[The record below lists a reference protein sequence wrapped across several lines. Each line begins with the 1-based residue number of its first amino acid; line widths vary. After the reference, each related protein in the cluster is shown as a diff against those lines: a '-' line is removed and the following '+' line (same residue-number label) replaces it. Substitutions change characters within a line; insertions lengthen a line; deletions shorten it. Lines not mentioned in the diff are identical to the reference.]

1 MKKFLY
7 LSLLAMLT
15 TVLSGCLDNGSTAA
29 PPSNFMAAPGDGRVR
44 LTWTAEPG
52 VEYWFFTA
60 TDPSLTAFNWTP
72 LPNAHVYRA
81 VDRAFYVCGLFEGD
95 TYYFAANGRMNGGP
109 GGPSSP
115 TTNALPYNAASAVWA
130 TSTVPLP
137 SPNLGGVGYANLT
150 TCANNTTSATGN
162 FAAVGAGG
170 AIFTSSDGQTWN
182 AASLPAG
189 FSSDLYG
196 VAGYTANL
204 NNSANPGQR
213 WVAVGS
219 GGASL
224 YSTDSG
230 TSWFVGRADL
240 GNPALRSITQSGGIF
255 FTAGDTGTILS
266 SSDGITWT
274 AHTSGTTNNLNG
286 ITHGNIYIA
295 VGNNGTILT
304 SSDGG
309 NTWTPHTSGTSS
321 HLRQVA
327 SVANLIV
334 AAGDNGTIVTSK
346 DGGVTWVVQTLAG
359 APNLVSVVAESQL
372 VANDIIDSWL
382 GVIPSV
388 QFVAIDSSG
397 NAYLTRSN
405 AGSTNGLT
413 WSAIT
418 IPVGLNALVSS
429 GFGYV
434 AVGNAGAV
442 AYSF

>member
-7 LSLLAMLT
+7 LSRLAMLT
-15 TVLSGCLDNGSTAA
+15 TALSGCFDNGSTAA
-29 PPSNFMAAPGDGRVR
+29 PPSNFVAAPGDGRVQ

-52 VEYWFFTA
+52 VDYWFFTA
-60 TDPSLTAFNWTP
+60 TDPSLTAYNWTP
-72 LPNAHVYRA
+72 LPNAQVYRA
-81 VDRAFYVCGLFEGD
+81 VDRAFYVCGLLEGD

-115 TTNALPYNAASAVWA
+115 TINALPYNAASAVWA
-130 TSTVPLP
+130 TSTIP
-137 SPNLGGVGYANLT
+137 SPSPTLGGVGYASLT
-150 TCANNTTSATGN
+150 TCVNNTTSATGN
-162 FAAVGAGG
+162 FAAVGTGG

-182 AASLPAG
+182 AASLPYG
-189 FSSDLYG
+189 FSSDLYN

-204 NNSANPGQR
+204 NNPANPGLR

-230 TSWFVGRADL
+230 ATWLVGREDL
-240 GNPALRSITQSGGIF
+240 GNPALRSITQAGGIF
-255 FTAGDTGTILS
+255 FTVGDMGTILS

-274 AHTSGTTNNLNG
+274 PHTSGTTNNLNG
-286 ITHGNIYIA
+286 ITHGNIYVA
-295 VGNNGTILT
+295 VGNSGTILT
-304 SSDGG
+304 STDGG
-309 NTWTPHTSGTSS
+309 NTWASHTSVTSS
-321 HLRQVA
+321 NLRKVA

-334 AAGDNGTIVTSK
+334 AVGDNGTIATSK
-346 DGGVTWVVQTLAG
+346 DGGATWTTQTLAG
-359 APNLVSVVAESQL
+359 TPNLVSVVAESQL
-372 VANDIIDSWL
+372 VANDTIDSWL

-388 QFVAIDSSG
+388 QFVAIDNSG

-405 AGSTNGLT
+405 AGNTIGLT
-413 WSAIT
+413 WSAIS

-434 AVGNAGAV
+434 AVGNAGAS